1 LQLQKNESNF
11 YIIIGEQSIHQQTN
25 LKSKRNSGTE
35 RKTSE
40 RIELKETRAESERIR
55 SGEPSFTGDCLVLS
69 KSAKK

>member
-40 RIELKETRAESERIR
+40 RIELKETRAESENQIR
-55 SGEPSFTGDCLVLS
+55 RTELHWGLF
-69 KSAKK
+69 SAEQEC